1 MHSDNVIIGQTCT
14 ALCKRRLSILCKQSL
29 SANSS
34 HVFCWIVAKLPP
46 FGPCTVEYPSRSN
59 CTEEHAMK
67 LFITT
72 IFHFGFTDSIQ
83 ASMINILHFEPAEN
97 RVYIYIHI
105 FIFNSYFL
113 LITCPLLHII
123 QRSEEYLVSRTSP
136 YSPRAYYCTV
146 AEKSSFLLPAHIYIL
161 VINVTTAC
169 SAANV
174 GLLTTKEKR
183 EEKKGQLTEKEPSG
197 WGYREL

>member
-1 MHSDNVIIGQTCT
+1 MHSDIVIIGQTCT

-29 SANSS
+29 TANSS
-34 HVFCWIVAKLPP
+34 HVFCSIIAKLTP
-46 FGPCTVEYPSRSN
+46 FVHVPW
-59 CTEEHAMK
+59 
-67 LFITT
+67 
-72 IFHFGFTDSIQ
+72 SIL
-83 ASMINILHFEPAEN
+83 AG
-97 RVYIYIHI
+97 
-105 FIFNSYFL
+105 YFL

-146 AEKSSFLLPAHIYIL
+146 AEKSSLPLPANIYIL